1 MLCSSFDDVLGFFHL
16 QAAQQTL
23 GNPVGDWPSH
33 CDGSSEEDHG
43 KNFLYSVNSLGT
55 VSHWPYG
62 KSWDKPAEHA
72 LSLRSECTVFS
83 W

>member
-1 MLCSSFDDVLGFFHL
+1 MENMHTDVRGWRYQTLPVLLILVYPVLCSSFDDVLGFFHL

-43 KNFLYSVNSLGT
+43 KSFLYSVNSLGT
-55 VSHWPYG
+55 VSH
-62 KSWDKPAEHA
+62 
-72 LSLRSECTVFS
+72 
-83 W
+83 